1 LSVWGAFLGLAL
13 ALGGNLEVEPVDSA
27 LKVEAEVEAS
37 PVEVKAP
44 FLGRP
49 LGLAAAVEASPRA
62 IRAASWTSLSVQ
74 MDSPNRRRKEGNFRE
89 MWSYKG
95 VKTKVRGGMKDE
107 AIGRVDQLVAFLN
120 IESTCS
126 MSK

>member
-1 LSVWGAFLGLAL
+1 M
-13 ALGGNLEVEPVDSA
+13 EVEPVDSA

-89 MWSYKG
+89 MWSYEG
-95 VKTKVRGGMKDE
+95 VKTKVRGGMKVE

-120 IESTCS
+120 TESTCS